1 MKKNTEVNLLQ
12 GNLSRNLLTLA
23 VPLMF
28 LNLINS
34 LYNVV
39 DTYFVGQIGELQV
52 GAVSL
57 VSPIMGC
64 GNAFSAGLC
73 AAGIAMIARSL
84 GQKDREKANEIA
96 THLIALCLFL
106 GLLTGGLCILFSDQ
120 ILNWLDTP
128 AEIAADTS
136 AYFLGI
142 SFDFLFL
149 FILSIF
155 QAIRQSDGDT
165 RTGVRLNAVA
175 SLINVIL
182 DPLLIFGLHMGTLGA
197 ALATVLSKAIVT
209 PFALHM
215 LFNDTRSVTI
225 SFKKYRL
232 SVKQM
237 INIIRI
243 AIPAS
248 LGNFL
253 SAFGFVIMA
262 KSIVSYGSVALSAY
276 GIGNKIA
283 SVYYIPVNGIGT
295 ALTTFIG
302 QALGA
307 NEEKTARQ
315 CYRTAMKLVA
325 VIAAAVTVLGL
336 LSARFLI
343 SFSIR
348 DASAQLMQ
356 LGLEYTY
363 YSVFTSFF
371 MGWYMNC
378 CGVFNGSG
386 NTSVT
391 MFLSTFRLWGLRIPM
406 ITLFRLF
413 TPLGPTGIWMSMVL
427 SNLVICIIGHLLY
440 RFYPWTAKGA
450 HIS

>member
-1 MKKNTEVNLLQ
+1 MKKNSDVNLLH
-12 GNLSRNLLTLA
+12 GNLSRNLLSLA

-73 AAGIAMIARSL
+73 AAGIAMISRSL
-84 GQKDREKANEIA
+84 GEKDREKANEIA
-96 THLIALCLFL
+96 THLIALCVIM
-106 GLLTGGLCILFSDQ
+106 GLLIAVLCILFSDQ
-120 ILNWLDTP
+120 ILEWLDTP
-128 AEIAADTS
+128 AEIAGDTA
-136 AYFLGI
+136 AYFFGI

-155 QAIRQSDGDT
+155 QAVRQSDGDT
-165 RTGVRLNAVA
+165 RTGVRLNALA

-182 DPLLIFGLHMGTLGA
+182 DPLLIFTFHMGTLGA
-197 ALATVLSKAIVT
+197 ALATVLSKAVVT
-209 PFALHM
+209 PFALKK
-215 LFNDTRSVTI
+215 LFSDHHSVTV
-225 SFKKYRL
+225 SFHRYRL
-232 SVKQM
+232 RLKQM

-248 LGNFL
+248 VGNFL

-262 KSIVSYGSVALSAY
+262 KNIVAYGPVALSAY

-283 SVYYIPVNGIGT
+283 SVYYIPVNGVGT
-295 ALTTFIG
+295 ALSTFIG

-307 NEEKTARQ
+307 RQEKTARQ
-315 CYRTAMKLVA
+315 CYRIAIRNVA

-343 SFSIR
+343 SISVR
-348 DASAQLMQ
+348 DASDELMH

-363 YSVFTSFF
+363 YSVCTSFF
-371 MGWYMNC
+371 MGWYQNL

-386 NTSVT
+386 NTSLT

-413 TPLGPTGIWMSMVL
+413 TPMGPTGIWMSMVL
-427 SNLVICIIGHLLY
+427 SNLFICLIGQILY
-440 RFYPWTAKGA
+440 HFYPWTGKGA
-450 HIS
+450 HVD